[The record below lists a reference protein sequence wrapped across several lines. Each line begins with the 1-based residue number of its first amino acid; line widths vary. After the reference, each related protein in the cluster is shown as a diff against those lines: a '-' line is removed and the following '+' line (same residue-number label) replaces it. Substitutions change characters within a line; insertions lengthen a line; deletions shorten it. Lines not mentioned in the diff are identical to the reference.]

1 MKRDRF
7 LLIVVFCAVLL
18 LSGCATRSARPTRM
32 LEEYPVR
39 FAILGDRTGNHRPGI
54 FGQIVTEVERMKPD
68 FVLTVGDMIEGY
80 TGDTVRIKQ
89 EWEEYL
95 ALIEPLTSPIYHTAG
110 NHDFLDT
117 TALNLYR
124 RYIGKP
130 YYSFT
135 RRGLHFII
143 LDNGR
148 YNSVTDFPKEQI
160 DWLID
165 DLEMNKDASH
175 TIVFYHIPYWI
186 ETIAQDKPDT
196 LHTIFV
202 KYGVDAV
209 FTGHYHIYFSGTF
222 DDITYTSLGSSGG
235 GCSPGPTGLQ
245 YHFAWVTVDRDRIS
259 IAPVKMD
266 AVLPWEELSAKE
278 YLLTR
283 KAEYLAIKTGKA
295 QVSDDLT
302 IPKKKITITVENFN
316 TDVALKDTLSWD
328 VPAGWTVSPTVLPI
342 EIEPLKTYSTS
353 FTVKSNGNL
362 YPTPTASRNYGYAKG
377 KEVEIEHTLGVSR
390 TAYAYEATEPPVI
403 DGELKDALWKR
414 AVTELFAPDGS
425 SIATTDPVSFYFA
438 WDEDNLYIA
447 ARCTEKK
454 MDAIVATA
462 TKHDGAVYGEDC
474 VGYFFQPVL
483 EDGPI
488 YQIYFNPLGTPF
500 DQKIIVEEK
509 TSVDVERDWNG
520 TYEVKTFKGEDY
532 WSIEARIPLDQLGA
546 EAKRGKIW
554 GVNFRR
560 KQKRLNTSADWLV
573 PISYD
578 PETYGFLMMK

>member
-1 MKRDRF
+1 
-7 LLIVVFCAVLL
+7 
-18 LSGCATRSARPTRM
+18 
-32 LEEYPVR
+32 
-39 FAILGDRTGNHRPGI
+39 PGI

-80 TGDTVRIKQ
+80 TADTVKIKQ

-143 LDNGR
+143 LDSGR

-165 DLEMNKDASH
+165 DLEMNKDAFH

-222 DDITYTSLGSSGG
+222 DGITYTSLGSSGG

-302 IPKKKITITVENFN
+302 IPEKKITITVENFN
-316 TDVALKDTLSWD
+316 TDVILKDTLSWD

-353 FTVKSNGNL
+353 LTVKSTGNL
-362 YPTPTASRNYGYAKG
+362 YPTPTASMNYGYAEG

-425 SIATTDPVSFYFA
+425 SISTTDPVSFYFA
-438 WDEDNLYIA
+438 WDEKNLYIA

-509 TSVDVERDWNG
+509 TPVDVERDWNG
-520 TYEVKTFKGEDY
+520 TYEVKTFKGEDH

-554 GVNFRR
+554 GTNFRR

-573 PISYD
+573 PINYD
-578 PETYGFLMMK
+578 PETYGFLMMR